1 MPRIKNIFVLTVL
14 VAFGVQGFAAS
25 VDMAEPE
32 PKPPAIRHEGW
43 QMEMDLAYWQTA
55 TLHDDLKATVE
66 ALSAAHGM
74 EKQDVLLNAA
84 ELYLSHM
91 LIYEASSTLEGVTPE
106 TEPQKVR
113 YAALT
118 HAAQLLEG
126 TQVDGFDASP
136 LMAEGRPDSPF
147 WASLQAIAS
156 ADVQMLGANI
166 KPSFSGLTYQSRAVL
181 RAMLPVFTEA
191 AIETRNMDHAK
202 AALGLLT
209 ELPDLNNAPVGYF
222 LRGRAAEVV
231 GNEPGALDAYFEAAK
246 GWDQYAA
253 RARLAVA
260 DMSLKNGSPGALL
273 AAKSTLTEGAE
284 SWRGNRYELELLKR
298 LARIHDGLG
307 DDVQG
312 LLARGK
318 LIMRFSHVQEAETA
332 KQEAADL
339 LEAFYQKG
347 VDGALPLGPWIDVH
361 LQFLPFFR
369 TLNQFPG
376 HTEDLGDFLMTLGAT
391 DLAARE
397 YRRAMDLLKDS
408 NVSLS
413 EARKAR
419 DVFRLQMK
427 LAKSQLHAGLTAE
440 ARVTLDL
447 ISPPVGTTETQDLAS
462 LRARV
467 LAEMGDKP
475 AFLET
480 SMPKPSAE
488 YLRNLGL
495 VLSEEGKWAS
505 SIDVFQQLWERFP
518 KEFSVNDATHLLI
531 AANRTDQTMAI
542 DKVLRAFPSLTESK
556 PLIKLAKSIDAEAP
570 QLMPLRADTA
580 QQRLDTLKNAF
591 ESIKD
596 SGISP

>member
-1 MPRIKNIFVLTVL
+1 MPRIKNIIVVTVL

-25 VDMAEPE
+25 VDMAEPT
-32 PKPPAIRHEGW
+32 PKPPVVRHEGW
-43 QMEMDLAYWQTA
+43 QVEMDLAYWQPEA
-55 TLHDDLKATVE
+55 FHDDIKAAVE
-66 ALSAAHGM
+66 ALSAAHGK
-74 EKQDVLLNAA
+74 EKQDALLNAA
-84 ELYLSHM
+84 ELYMSHM
-91 LIYEASSTLEGVTPE
+91 LVYEASSTLEGVTPE
-106 TEPQKVR
+106 TEAQQQR
-113 YAALT
+113 YVALT

-126 TQVDGFDASP
+126 RQVEAFVTSP
-136 LMAEGRPDSPF
+136 LMAKDRPDSPF
-147 WASLQAIAS
+147 WVSLQAIAS
-156 ADVQMLGANI
+156 ADVKMLRANI

-191 AIETRNMDHAK
+191 AIETRNMDHAN

-209 ELPDLNNAPVGYF
+209 ELPDLDTAPVGHF

-260 DMSLKNGSPGALL
+260 DMSLENGSPGALL

-284 SWRGNRYELELLKR
+284 SWRGNRYELELLR
-298 LARIHDGLG
+298 RMARVHDGLD

-318 LIMRFSHVQEAETA
+318 LIVRFPHTQEAETA
-332 KQEAADL
+332 RQEAAVL

-347 VDGALPLGPWIDVH
+347 AEGAFPLGPWLDVH
-361 LQFLPFFR
+361 LQLLPFFR
-369 TLNQFPG
+369 TEAKFPG
-376 HTEDLGDFLMTLGAT
+376 HTEGLGDFLMTLGAT

-397 YRRAMDLLKDS
+397 YRRAMDLIKDP
-408 NVSLS
+408 NVPLS

-419 DVFRLQMK
+419 DVFRLQMQ

-447 ISPPVGTTETQDLAS
+447 IGMPVGTAETQALAG
-462 LRARV
+462 LRAKV
-467 LAEMGDKP
+467 LAELGDKP
-475 AFLET
+475 AFLMT
-480 SMPKPSAE
+480 SMPTPSAE
-488 YLRNLGL
+488 YLRDLGL
-495 VLSEEGKWAS
+495 VLAEEGKWGS
-505 SIDVFQQLWERFP
+505 SVDVFAQLWDRFP
-518 KEFSVNDATHLLI
+518 KDFSVNDATHLLI
-531 AANRTDQTMAI
+531 GANRTDQTLVI
-542 DKVLRAFPSLTESK
+542 EKVLRAFPSLTESK
-556 PLIKLAKSIDAEAP
+556 PLIKLAESIDAKAP

-580 QQRLDTLKNAF
+580 QQRLDTLKSAF